1 MGFPRVA
8 DRSQGRPFRIILKGG
23 SGSTIRPSPVPV
35 SPRKMKM
42 SERARAIGASPTLAL
57 DAKTKEL
64 QKQGIDVVNFGVG
77 EPDFDTPD
85 HIKEAAIE
93 AIRKG
98 FTKYTASSGIPELR
112 EACARKFREDNGLDY
127 KPDQIL
133 VSVGAKH
140 SIYNAIMVLCEAGD
154 EALIPV
160 PYWVSYPEMV
170 KLAGAKPVYIKTS
183 RETGFKI
190 TPQMLSEAIT
200 PRTRVLIL
208 NSPAN
213 PTGAVYTREELS
225 GIAEIC
231 LKHGI
236 WVISDEIYEKL
247 IYEGEHVSFASLSPE
262 LLDITITVNGV
273 SKAYAMTGWRIGYA
287 GGPREVIKAMGDLQ
301 SHATSNPT
309 SISQKAALAGLTGP
323 TEPLERMRQEF
334 KKRRDYIVERAQ
346 RIPGFVCQKP
356 PGAFYI
362 YPDVSGLIGKPVGG
376 RVISSSSVLAD
387 VLLDKAKIAVVPGE
401 AFGTGAN
408 LRFSYATSLER
419 IKEGMDRL
427 EALLR
432 QS

>member
-1 MGFPRVA
+1 
-8 DRSQGRPFRIILKGG
+8 
-23 SGSTIRPSPVPV
+23 
-35 SPRKMKM
+35 MKI

-57 DAKTKEL
+57 DARTKEL
-64 QKQGIDVVNFGVG
+64 QKQGVDVVNFGVG

-85 HIKEAAIE
+85 HIKEAAID

-98 FTKYTASSGIPELR
+98 FTKYTPSSGILELR
-112 EACARKFREDNGLDY
+112 EACARKFREENGLDY

-154 EALIPV
+154 EVLIPV

-170 KLAGAKPVYIKTS
+170 RLAGAKPVYIETTPD
-183 RETGFKI
+183 TGFKV
-190 TPQMLSEAIT
+190 TPEMLSRAIT

-208 NSPAN
+208 NSPSN
-213 PTGAVYTREELS
+213 PTGTVYTREELS
-225 GIAEIC
+225 GIAEVC

-262 LLDITITVNGV
+262 LLNITITVNGV

-287 GGPREVIKAMGDLQ
+287 GGPKEVIKAMADLQ

-309 SISQKAALAGLTGP
+309 SISQKAALAALTGP

-346 RIPGFVCQKP
+346 RMPGFRCP
-356 PGAFYI
+356 IPSGAFYI
-362 YPDVSGLIGKPVGG
+362 YPDVSGLIGKSVGG
-376 RVISSSSVLAD
+376 KVITSSSVLAEI
-387 VLLDKAKIAVVPGE
+387 LLEKARIAVVPGE
-401 AFGTGAN
+401 AFGTSAN

-427 EALLR
+427 EAVLR
-432 QS
+432 EVR

>member
-1 MGFPRVA
+1 M
-8 DRSQGRPFRIILKGG
+8 IC
-23 SGSTIRPSPVPV
+23 STDAP
-35 SPRKMKM
+35 KKEMKI

-57 DAKTKEL
+57 DARTKEL
-64 QKQGIDVVNFGVG
+64 QKQGVDVVNFGVG

-85 HIKEAAIE
+85 HIKEAAID

-98 FTKYTASSGIPELR
+98 FTKYTPSSGIVELR
-112 EACARKFREDNGLDY
+112 EACTRKFREENGLDY

-140 SIYNAIMVLCEAGD
+140 SIYNAVMVLCDAGD

-170 KLAGAKPVYIKTS
+170 KLAGAKPVYIETTPD
-183 RETGFKI
+183 TGFKV
-190 TPQMLSEAIT
+190 TPEMLSRAIT

-208 NSPAN
+208 NSPSN

-225 GIAEIC
+225 GIAEVC

-262 LLDITITVNGV
+262 LMNITITVNGV

-287 GGPREVIKAMGDLQ
+287 GGPKEVIKAMADLQ

-309 SISQKAALAGLTGP
+309 SISQKAALAALTGP

-334 KKRRDYIVERAQ
+334 KRRRDYIVERAQ
-346 RIPGFVCQKP
+346 RMPEFRCSTP
-356 PGAFYI
+356 SGAFYI
-362 YPDVSGLIGKPVGG
+362 YPDVSGLIGKSVGG
-376 RVISSSSVLAD
+376 KVITSSSVLAEI
-387 VLLDKAKIAVVPGE
+387 LLDKARIAVVPGE
-401 AFGTGAN
+401 AFGTSAN

-427 EALLR
+427 EAVLHEVR
-432 QS
+432 